1 MDARKIIGALLF
13 VGATQFIALLTVAET
28 QYPGYSVSLNYISDL
43 GVWSQP
49 SAYIFNPSVILSGI
63 MTLAAGYL
71 IFARLGWRSQGA
83 LFCIAGLGEV
93 GVGFFNELTGA
104 PHVLFAFMAFVGGAL
119 AGIML
124 KRRLKGLMGYFGL
137 VFGIVSLL
145 SLILLGT
152 GIWLGLGPGGMER
165 MIMYPQLAFSM
176 ALGGYFLAGQNDDK

>member
-13 VGATQFIALLTVAET
+13 VGTIQFIVLLTVAET
-28 QYPGYSVSLNYISDL
+28 QYPGYSISLNYISDL
-43 GVWSQP
+43 GVWSQT
-49 SAYIFNPSVILSGI
+49 SAYIFSPSVILSGI

-71 IFARLGWRSQGA
+71 IFSRLGWRSQGA
-83 LFCIAGLGEV
+83 LLCISGLGAV

-104 PHVLFAFMAFVGGAL
+104 PHVIFAFMTFVGGAF

-124 KRRLKGLMGYFGL
+124 KRRLKRLMGYFGL

-145 SLILLGT
+145 ALILLGT

-165 MIMYPQLAFSM
+165 MITYPQLAFSM
-176 ALGGYFLAGQNDDK
+176 ALGGYFLAGQTDNK

>member
-13 VGATQFIALLTVAET
+13 VGTTQFIALLTVAET

-104 PHVLFAFMAFVGGAL
+104 PHILFAFMAFVGGAL
-119 AGIML
+119 AGMML